1 MNLDI
6 LATTGAE
13 TSPPKYLLGSGSSI
27 ETIIMYFGFWAGKID
42 AKLEIY
48 FSAA

>member
-1 MNLDI
+1 MYLEI

-27 ETIIMYFGFWAGKID
+27 ETIIIYLGVWAGKID

-48 FSAA
+48 FSDA